1 MIGIIGQG
9 FVGNAVYQKF
19 KNHFSVDTFDIDSS
33 KSNASYEKVIQNNII
48 FICLPTPMN
57 LDGSC
62 NTSIVEGEIE
72 KLDRLG
78 NYTIVV
84 KSTIIPGT
92 TKAWNQK
99 YNSDIVFNPVFLT
112 EKNAV
117 KDFENQ
123 KHIVLGG
130 PNKATDKIK
139 NIFKVVFEK
148 AKISSVDETEA
159 ELLKYYLNTFL
170 AVKVS
175 FANEMYQLCEKLR
188 LNYDSLLSV
197 VLEDERIGKTHLN
210 VPGHDGDFGYG
221 GHCFPKDTKALI
233 NLTEELGVVNHVLNA
248 AEATNREVRKNKDW
262 EKMKGRAVL

>member
-19 KNHFSVDTFDIDSS
+19 KNHFSVDTFDIDAS
-33 KSNASYEKVIQNNII
+33 KANASYEKVIQNNFI

-57 LDGSC
+57 PDGSC
-62 NTSIVEGEIE
+62 NTCIVEGEIE
-72 KLDRLG
+72 KLDKLG
-78 NYTIVV
+78 KYTIVV

-92 TKAWNQK
+92 TKAWNKK
-99 YNSDIVFNPVFLT
+99 YNSDIVFNPEFLT

-123 KHIVLGG
+123 KHIILGG
-130 PNKATDKIK
+130 PKKATEKIK
-139 NIFKVVFEK
+139 NIFAVVFKK
-148 AKISSVDETEA
+148 AKISCIEETEA
-159 ELLKYYLNTFL
+159 ELLKYFLNTFL

-175 FANEMYQLCEKLR
+175 FANEMYQLSEKLR
-188 LNYDSLLSV
+188 VDYDNLLSM

-210 VPGHDGDFGYG
+210 VPGHDGSFGFG
-221 GHCFPKDTKALI
+221 GHCFPKDLKALLK
-233 NLTEELGVVNHVLNA
+233 LTNELNVPNNVLKA
-248 AEATNREVRKNKDW
+248 SEATNSEVRKNKDW

>member
-9 FVGNAVYQKF
+9 FVGNAVYQSF
-19 KNHFSVDTFDIDSS
+19 KNHFSVDTFDIDAS
-33 KSNASYEKVIQNNII
+33 KSNTSYEKVIKNKII

-57 LDGSC
+57 PDGSC

-72 KLDRLG
+72 KLDNLG
-78 NYTIVV
+78 KYTIVV

-92 TKAWNQK
+92 TKAWNKK
-99 YNSDIVFNPVFLT
+99 YNSDIVFNPEFLT

-130 PNKATDKIK
+130 PENAAKKIK
-139 NIFKVVFEK
+139 KIFEVVFEK
-148 AKISSVDETEA
+148 AKISCVEETSA

-175 FANEMYQLCEKLR
+175 FANEMYLLSQKLGV
-188 LNYDSLLSV
+188 NYDNLLSM
-197 VLEDERIGKTHLN
+197 VLEDQRIGKTHLN

-221 GHCFPKDTKALI
+221 GHCFPKDTNALI
-233 NLTEELGVVNHVLNA
+233 KLTEDLGVVNHVLKA
-248 AEATNREVRKNKDW
+248 TEATNTKVRKNKDW
-262 EKMKGRAVL
+262 EKMEGRAVL

>member
-9 FVGNAVYQKF
+9 FVGNAVCQKF
-19 KNHFSVDTFDIDSS
+19 KNHFSVDTFDIDPS
-33 KSNASYEKVIQNNII
+33 KSNAAYEKVIQNKII

-62 NTSIVEGEIE
+62 NTSIVEGEID
-72 KLDRLG
+72 KLDKLG
-78 NYTIVV
+78 DYTIVV

-92 TKAWNQK
+92 TKAWNKK
-99 YNSDIVFNPVFLT
+99 YNSDIVFNPEFLT

-130 PNKATDKIK
+130 PGKATDKIK
-139 NIFKVVFEK
+139 NIFEVAFKK
-148 AKISSVDETEA
+148 AKISCVADTSA

-175 FANEMYQLCEKLR
+175 FANEMYQLSKKLEV
-188 LNYDSLLSV
+188 NYDNLLSM

-210 VPGHDGDFGYG
+210 VPGHDGDYGYG

-233 NLTEELGVVNHVLNA
+233 KLTDKSVTVNNILKA
-248 AEATNREVRKNKDW
+248 TEATNLEVRKNKDW
-262 EKMKGRAVL
+262 EKMIGRAVL